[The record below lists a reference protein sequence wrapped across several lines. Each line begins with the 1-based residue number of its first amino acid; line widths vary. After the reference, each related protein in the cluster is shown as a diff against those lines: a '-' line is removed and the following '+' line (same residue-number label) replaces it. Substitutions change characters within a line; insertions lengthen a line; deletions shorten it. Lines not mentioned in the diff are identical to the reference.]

1 MFRRFC
7 GDRTSSSSSIAF
19 NKDWLC
25 SSDLLFSLLAS
36 TNPLFPF
43 LLNSI
48 EKKTISVPIDDSTP
62 LDLSIKKSSS
72 PHKHSLLSN
81 QKNKQQ
87 SKTSGNYPN
96 WDCYLNARLSD
107 KDKYPCSYC
116 GKKFPRSA
124 NLTRHLRTH
133 TGEQVNKPLSVY

>member
-1 MFRRFC
+1 MFRHFC
-7 GDRTSSSSSIAF
+7 GDRTSSSSSMSF

-25 SSDLLFSLLAS
+25 SSNLLFSLLAS
-36 TNPLFPF
+36 TNPLFPS

-72 PHKHSLLSN
+72 PQKHSLQSN
-81 QKNKQQ
+81 QK
-87 SKTSGNYPN
+87 N

-116 GKKFPRSA
+116 GKRFPRSA

-133 TGEQVNKPLSVY
+133 TGEQVNKSLSVY